1 MEMTLR
7 KRSVRG
13 RLALLVVGLGVFAC
27 LVLADTSAAAV
38 PPTGLNC
45 VVSDGK
51 INGRGATYQN
61 AAETAFAQG
70 YRDDFCGNTPKSP
83 EDVAGNTMV
92 AFNDAEAEKNSVTGN
107 GAGLRAASCRT
118 DAYFGASAP
127 YTELQLQELDEAPG
141 TLVKDEGK
149 TCSSTIAGKYKPP
162 FQPNTPEEWPDTQ
175 AGQEDTT
182 APIMTVPIAGSA
194 VALPVN
200 LTAANCGGSQENVPT
215 TLEFTAKEVSRVFG
229 GDAANWDDAELVK
242 NNPALANC
250 TGAIIRVVRED
261 SSGTTDLFK
270 QYLIRAENAR
280 STAVCAPGKAW
291 EAYFKTDTEW
301 PGKQNPGKEGTCSEI
316 ITPVTSGNAA
326 LIAKLK
332 ETPDGIG
339 YADLPNAEGQGLLLP
354 TVVNAAGTGAKA
366 PNAGKGANCTFS
378 VVSLP
383 GATAEEAVGLNPKDN
398 WGNNNNTNAGSPEN
412 HQDVADL
419 GTLYPICGITFDL
432 VYTGLDNGSVPNAIS
447 RLSADQ
453 RRTLYSY
460 ITYILSS
467 AAQDRLSSNYYAPLP
482 TAWLPTLR
490 KGFQKEF

>member
-1 MEMTLR
+1 MDMSLR
-7 KRSVRG
+7 KRFVWR
-13 RLALLVVGLGVFAC
+13 RLALLVVGPSVIAC
-27 LVLADTSAAAV
+27 LVFADASSATV

-45 VVSDGK
+45 VATEGK

-61 AAETAFAQG
+61 DAELTLAEG

-83 EDVAGNTMV
+83 ADVAGNTMI
-92 AFNDAEAEKNSVTGN
+92 AYNDEEAEKNSVTGN

-149 TCSSTIAGKYKPP
+149 TCASTISGKYKPP

-182 APIMTVPIAGSA
+182 ANIMTLPVAGSA
-194 VALPVN
+194 VALPVD
-200 LTAANCGGSQENVPT
+200 LTAANCGGKQENVPT
-215 TLEFTAKEVSRVFG
+215 TLEFTAKEVSRIFG
-229 GDAANWDDAELVK
+229 GDAANWDDPELVK
-242 NNPALANC
+242 NNAALANC
-250 TGAIIRVVRED
+250 TGTIIRVVRED
-261 SSGTTDLFK
+261 TSGTTDIFK

-280 STAVCAPGKAW
+280 STAVCAPGKTW
-291 EAYFKTDTEW
+291 EAYFKLDTEW
-301 PGKQNPGKEGTCSEI
+301 PGKQSVGKEGTCSEI
-316 ITPVTSGNAA
+316 TTAATSGNAA

-339 YADLPNAEGQGLLLP
+339 YADLPNAEGQGLILP
-354 TVVNAAGTGAKA
+354 TVVNSTGTGAKA
-366 PNAGKGANCTFS
+366 PNAGKAANCNFG

-383 GATAEEAVGLNPKDN
+383 GTTSEEAVGLNPKDN
-398 WGNNNNTNAGSPEN
+398 WANNNNTNAGSPEN
-412 HQDVADL
+412 HQNVTDL

-432 VYTGLDNGSVPNAIS
+432 VYTGLDNGGVANPIS

-460 ITYILSS
+460 MTYILSS
-467 AAQDRLSSNYYAPLP
+467 AAQDRLGSIYYAPLP
-482 TAWLPTLR
+482 TSWLPILR